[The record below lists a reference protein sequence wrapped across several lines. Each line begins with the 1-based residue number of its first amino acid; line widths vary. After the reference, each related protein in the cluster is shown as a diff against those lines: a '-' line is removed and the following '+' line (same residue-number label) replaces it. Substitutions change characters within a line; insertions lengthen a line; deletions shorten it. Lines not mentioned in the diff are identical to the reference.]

1 VESWLISNDDIYS
14 LFMITEVITVCVAEL
29 VPAEEVLPEE
39 GGTRRG
45 DESGEVAEEREEER
59 TS

>member
-1 VESWLISNDDIYS
+1 
-14 LFMITEVITVCVAEL
+14 VCVAEL

-45 DESGEVAEEREEER
+45 DEGGEMGKKREEER

>member
-1 VESWLISNDDIYS
+1 MLIINDDIYS
-14 LFMITEVITVCVAEL
+14 PYTITEVIPACVAEL

-45 DESGEVAEEREEER
+45 DEGGEMGEKREEER